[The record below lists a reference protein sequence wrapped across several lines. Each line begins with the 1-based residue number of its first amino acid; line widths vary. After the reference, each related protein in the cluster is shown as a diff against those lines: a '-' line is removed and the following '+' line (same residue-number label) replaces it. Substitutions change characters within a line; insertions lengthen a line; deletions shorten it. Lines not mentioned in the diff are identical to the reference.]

1 MKNTSK
7 LTTWLKITEMA
18 IQFPTP
24 NVSHLRSDD
33 YQEIYE
39 PAEDSFLF
47 LDALEQDLDLLR
59 KRGYELLWMLF
70 EIILCY

>member
-1 MKNTSK
+1 M
-7 LTTWLKITEMA
+7 WLKITEMA
-18 IQFPTP
+18 VQFPTP
-24 NVSHLRSDD
+24 DVSHLCSDD

-59 KRGYELLWMLF
+59 NREYE
-70 EIILCY
+70 IL